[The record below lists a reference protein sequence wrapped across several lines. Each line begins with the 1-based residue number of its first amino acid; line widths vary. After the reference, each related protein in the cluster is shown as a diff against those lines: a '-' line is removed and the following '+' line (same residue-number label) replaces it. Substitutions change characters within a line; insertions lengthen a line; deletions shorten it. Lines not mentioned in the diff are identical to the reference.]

1 MYLQSFSSWAL
12 LAPRLALGIIFL
24 VHGKQKWGMW
34 RAQPSLEMSPGMLNI
49 MRFLSIMEP
58 LGAIAVISGFLT
70 QFAALGLALIMM
82 GAIWFKMRVWK
93 AGFTGVGGWELDF
106 MNLATCILLI
116 VVGAGS
122 VSLDR
127 VLFNL

>member
-1 MYLQSFSSWAL
+1 MYLQSFGDWAL
-12 LAPRLALGIIFL
+12 LAPRIALGIIFF

-34 RAQPSLEMSPGMLNI
+34 RAQPSPEMSSGMLNV

-70 QFAALGLALIMM
+70 QFAALGLALVMM
-82 GAIWFKMRVWK
+82 GAIWFKIRIWK
-93 AGFTGVGGWELDF
+93 VGFTGVNGWELDF
-106 MNLATCILLI
+106 MNISTCILLI
-116 VVGAGS
+116 IVGAGN

-127 VLFNL
+127 LLFNL